1 MPDVDATNWVAMFA
15 PMATPQTIIDKI
27 NAELAKILAMPDVK
41 ERFAAGGAETMPMS
55 TTELD
60 GFVRKET
67 ERHKVVVEKAN
78 VKPD

>member
-1 MPDVDATNWVAMFA
+1 MQAIVD
-15 PMATPQTIIDKI
+15 KL

-41 ERFAAGGAETMPMS
+41 ERFAAGGADTMPMS
-55 TTELD
+55 SAELD

-78 VKPD
+78 MKPD